1 MLSEESEGSWQL
13 RSADCFFVGG
23 GCCRLLTAYCRL
35 FFGWVRLESGQE
47 VAGFWGLG
55 LEVGFYVVNVD
66 CGGWVGGGAPGG
78 DADHEVVGEVAD
90 EDSRDYFKLLCLG
103 DVCLEG

>member
-1 MLSEESEGSWQL
+1 MKKV
-13 RSADCFFVGG
+13 RAVGNCVVLTVFLFG
-23 GCCRLLTAYCRL
+23 GLLLTAYCRL
-35 FFGWVRLESGQE
+35 FFGWVRLEAGQE